1 MKNYTEDFQRFSLNE
16 MAKTMREMRTKIL
29 DDLIGIIEESG
40 LEAVAH
46 SSRIH
51 IQPADDL
58 EDIAV
63 IGFNISGDRMDFSL
77 TVLGKRIPSQP
88 GRDDYFT
95 FRMSFDE
102 EGYKEYK
109 AFRELVKR
117 ELAGAKRVM
126 RGQDLYGED

>member
-1 MKNYTEDFQRFSLNE
+1 MKNYTEDFQSFSLNE
-16 MAKTMREMRTKIL
+16 MAKAMRAMREKIL
-29 DDLIGIIEESG
+29 DDLIGIIEDSG

-46 SSRIH
+46 SGRIH
-51 IQPADDL
+51 IQPSDDI

-63 IGFNISGDRMDFSL
+63 IGFSIDVDRMDFSL

-88 GRDDYFT
+88 GRDDYFN

-109 AFRELVKR
+109 AFRQLVKR
-117 ELAGAKRVM
+117 ELENAKRAKKVKNVF
-126 RGQDLYGED
+126 GK

>member
-1 MKNYTEDFQRFSLNE
+1 MKNYTEDFQSFSLNE
-16 MAKTMREMRTKIL
+16 MAKAMRDMREKIL

-63 IGFNISGDRMDFSL
+63 IGFIIGADRMEFSL
-77 TVLGKRIPSQP
+77 TVLGKRVPSQP
-88 GRDDYFT
+88 GRNDYSI
-95 FRMSFDE
+95 FRMCFDE

-109 AFRELVKR
+109 AFRQLVKR
-117 ELAGAKRVM
+117 ELENAKRAKKVKNVF
-126 RGQDLYGED
+126 GK